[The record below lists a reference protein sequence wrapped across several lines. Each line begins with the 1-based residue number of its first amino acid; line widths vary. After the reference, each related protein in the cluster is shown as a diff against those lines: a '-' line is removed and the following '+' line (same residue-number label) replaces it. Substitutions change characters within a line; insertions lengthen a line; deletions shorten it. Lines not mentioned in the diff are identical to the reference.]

1 MSCIN
6 SWSAKRQSELF
17 LYGENNGVIWDI
29 AVNRTSNPYDTM
41 YIVGTFDTD
50 SKASQMQFCSISEFD
65 GVEFNKVLYLF

>member
-1 MSCIN
+1 
-6 SWSAKRQSELF
+6 
-17 LYGENNGVIWDI
+17 
-29 AVNRTSNPYDTM
+29 M